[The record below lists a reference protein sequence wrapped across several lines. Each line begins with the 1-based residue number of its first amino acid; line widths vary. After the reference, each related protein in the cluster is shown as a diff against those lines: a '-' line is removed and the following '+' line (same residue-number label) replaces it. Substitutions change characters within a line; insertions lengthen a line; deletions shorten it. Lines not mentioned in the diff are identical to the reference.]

1 MVELV
6 CLLTSDYGSDH
17 PLNKPHLF
25 FFFFISISVSRKFS
39 LYSVKLAIT
48 QVTSLFA
55 VCRYVGW
62 AKPKIFLSI
71 LINMVP

>member
-1 MVELV
+1 MELV
-6 CLLTSDYGSDH
+6 FLMTSDYGSDR

-25 FFFFISISVSRKFS
+25 FFFLICICVSRKFS
-39 LYSVKLAIT
+39 LYSVKLTIT
-48 QVTSLFA
+48 QVRSLFA

-71 LINMVP
+71 LMNMVP